1 MSVQRWCMQKF
12 FVGFVG
18 RGGGHVDKSLIEE
31 SSRWTCTTSSDLR
44 PLVLEATP
52 VVALTPSTSQQ
63 HKRFPQE
70 ARRVLRP
77 HHVRNCPL

>member
-44 PLVLEATP
+44 PLVLEATGLWSP
-52 VVALTPSTSQQ
+52 
-63 HKRFPQE
+63 
-70 ARRVLRP
+70 
-77 HHVRNCPL
+77 